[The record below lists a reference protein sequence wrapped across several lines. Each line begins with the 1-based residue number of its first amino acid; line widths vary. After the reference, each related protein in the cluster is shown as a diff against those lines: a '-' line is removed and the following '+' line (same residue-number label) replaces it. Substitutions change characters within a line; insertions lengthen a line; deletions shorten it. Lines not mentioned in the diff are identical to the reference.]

1 MRAYKEI
8 LKKFCGKCDVLA
20 GLFFFAVM
28 VLVVLNIILR
38 TVFKHPITGA
48 YELVGL
54 LTAVGISLAL
64 ANCLLNNGHVA
75 VGFFIDRLP
84 VKKQVM
90 VDLVINTVSLIFWS
104 LITWQLF
111 IYGGVILSKGVVSS
125 TALIPLYPFIF
136 LIGIGLLSMS
146 MVICLALLE
155 LLDNALSGLSLA
167 GRDIEEIARKAS

>member
-1 MRAYKEI
+1 MGTYKEI
-8 LKKFCGKCDVLA
+8 LIRFCGKCDVLA
-20 GLFFFAVM
+20 GLFFCAVM

-64 ANCLLNNGHVA
+64 ANCQLNNGHVA

-84 VKKQVM
+84 INKQVR
-90 VDLVINTVSLIFWS
+90 VDLVINTVSLIFWG

-125 TALIPLYPFIF
+125 TASIPLYPFIF

-146 MVICLALLE
+146 MVICLTLLE
-155 LLDNALSGLSLA
+155 LLGNALRGLSLA
-167 GRDIEEIARKAS
+167 GWDLEEIARKAS